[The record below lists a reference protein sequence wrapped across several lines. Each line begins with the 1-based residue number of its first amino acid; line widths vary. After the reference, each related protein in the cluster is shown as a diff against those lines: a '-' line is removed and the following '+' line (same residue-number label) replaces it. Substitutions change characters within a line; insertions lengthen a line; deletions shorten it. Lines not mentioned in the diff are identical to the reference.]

1 MDDLCKH
8 WLQTAC
14 GYLCIDRYMLQ
25 PLIVDRRTENRLPSS
40 APGKTTETHVTHT
53 PVPIGGDKRGGG
65 GVVEFSSSS
74 PPPPLTPVVTHSL
87 NSVPTREILGPEPN
101 PTVNVDTVSGN
112 LMGLRQG
119 QSVANPSPTR
129 RSVGSH
135 ICIKRGRLSPQ
146 QFLVD

>member
-1 MDDLCKH
+1 M
-8 WLQTAC
+8 
-14 GYLCIDRYMLQ
+14 I
-25 PLIVDRRTENRLPSS
+25 IS
-40 APGKTTETHVTHT
+40 TTTSNAHDNDNDNNATTHPTHKEGEGGR
-53 PVPIGGDKRGGG
+53 IGGGWL
-65 GVVEFSSSS
+65 
-74 PPPPLTPVVTHSL
+74 LTNIPGSEVT
-87 NSVPTREILGPEPN
+87 VILGN
-101 PTVNVDTVSGN
+101 VNVDTVSGN